1 MKYILD
7 THTHTLASGHAY
19 STIDEM
25 AKAAAERKLEL
36 LGITE
41 HAPMMPGSCGEIY
54 FSNLRVMPREKFGIK
69 LLFGVELNIMDYK
82 GTIDLPERLLKQMD
96 ICIASMHTP
105 CVPHGTLKQN
115 MGAFVGAMKN
125 PYVNIIG
132 HPDDGKYPVD
142 YESLVLA
149 AKEHHKLLEVNNN
162 SLLPH
167 SFRENVRENDIT
179 MLEFCKKHQ
188 VPVIVGSDAHYVDY
202 VGKHQEA
209 YSIFE
214 EINFPE
220 RLVANADMDLFQS
233 FLNKK

>member
-7 THTHTLASGHAY
+7 THTHTIASGHAY

-25 AKAAAERKLEL
+25 AKTAADRKLEL

-41 HAPMMPGSCGEIY
+41 HAPMMLGSCGEIY
-54 FSNLRVMPREKFGIK
+54 FSNLKVMPREKFGIK
-69 LLFGVELNIMDYK
+69 LLFGVELNIMDYQ
-82 GTIDLPERLLKQMD
+82 GTVDLPERLLKQMD

-105 CVPHGTLKQN
+105 CVPYGTLEQN

-125 PYVNIIG
+125 PYVNVIG

-142 YESLVLA
+142 YEALVLA

-188 VPVIVGSDAHYVDY
+188 VPVIVGSDAHYIDY

-220 RLVANADMDLFQS
+220 HLVANADMDLFLS